1 VSGKYDVIF
10 TCCSSDRRVKL
21 NYREREGV
29 WGDIDSDLT
38 MFVGNSS
45 KANKEEKTKVF
56 DVNNLQPND
65 IIARELS
72 II

>member
-1 VSGKYDVIF
+1 MRY
-10 TCCSSDRRVKL
+10 RRVKL

-29 WGDIDSDLT
+29 WGDIGSDLT

-45 KANKEEKTKVF
+45 KADKEEEKTKVF

>member
-1 VSGKYDVIF
+1 MRY
-10 TCCSSDRRVKL
+10 RRVNL
-21 NYREREGV
+21 NYRERKGV
-29 WGDIDSDLT
+29 RGDIGSDLT

-45 KANKEEKTKVF
+45 KADKEEEKTKVF

>member
-1 VSGKYDVIF
+1 MRY
-10 TCCSSDRRVKL
+10 RRVKL

-29 WGDIDSDLT
+29 WGDIGSDLT

-45 KANKEEKTKVF
+45 KADKEEEKTKVF

-65 IIARELS
+65 IIPRELS

>member
-1 VSGKYDVIF
+1 
-10 TCCSSDRRVKL
+10 
-21 NYREREGV
+21 
-29 WGDIDSDLT
+29 

-45 KANKEEKTKVF
+45 KADKEEEKTKVF